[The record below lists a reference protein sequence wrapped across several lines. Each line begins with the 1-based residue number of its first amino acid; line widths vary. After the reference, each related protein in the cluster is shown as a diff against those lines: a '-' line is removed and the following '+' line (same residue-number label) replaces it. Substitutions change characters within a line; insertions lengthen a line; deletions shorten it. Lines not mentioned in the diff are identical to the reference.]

1 MDDRQ
6 PASMH
11 STIEHTDEDEIKLCE
26 VSKHPFGIVG
36 LYIGSFFGITAGL
49 GLTFFM
55 IPAVIEDTNQAF
67 TLALI
72 VASGL
77 IVLAILVLSLA
88 TMVYRQSRIIVTD
101 RNITQILQYSLFSRK
116 VSQLNMVNVEDV
128 TSVQNGFLSTMLG
141 YGELNIETAGE
152 QSNFKFTYCPKPGYY
167 AKVILNARE
176 KILGQHDGDHRV
188 DVTDQINRRA

>member
-1 MDDRQ
+1 MEERQ

-11 STIEHTDEDEIKLCE
+11 STIEHTDEDELKLCE
-26 VSKHPFGIVG
+26 VSKHPFGIIS
-36 LYIGSFFGITAGL
+36 LYIGSFFGILAGL
-49 GLTFFM
+49 GLVFFM
-55 IPAVIEDTNQAF
+55 LPAVIEDTDRALSIALV
-67 TLALI
+67 LA
-72 VASGL
+72 VVL
-77 IVLAILVLSLA
+77 IVLAIVVLSLA
-88 TMVYRQSRIIVTD
+88 TLVYRQSRIIVTD

-152 QSNFKFTYCPKPGYY
+152 QSNFKFTYCPRPGYY

-176 KILGQHDGDHRV
+176 KILGQQDGDARIRPNS
-188 DVTDQINRRA
+188 TTRR